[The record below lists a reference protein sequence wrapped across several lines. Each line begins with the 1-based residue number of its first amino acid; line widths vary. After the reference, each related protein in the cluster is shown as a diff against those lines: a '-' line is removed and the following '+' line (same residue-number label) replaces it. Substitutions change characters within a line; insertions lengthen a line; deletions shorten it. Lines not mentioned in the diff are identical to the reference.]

1 MQPRILL
8 RPAGTSG
15 MYYSAHNLTRRPVDI
30 ELPPASS
37 LVNFPPAY
45 TRVQESKPSLPDVHS
60 TSYFE
65 LIKQKND
72 DILQRYMAEAIADN
86 KRAMAAAGLL
96 EPEDR
101 PRPPEPTNF
110 VPSPP
115 SVPSSEAEAPHV
127 METILH
133 LSKSVPRDSSVDPP
147 CPVVSI
153 PGTTLPFV
161 PSNNSSVYS
170 TLPPSHLNNTAS
182 SAPTTTNAP
191 VPNNSEGKKQ
201 TSSSGVS
208 DEQIHEV
215 PTNSAEI
222 FAELLKTKRTKKARS
237 SSKRR
242 KDKEKLLEIAARNA
256 QLSQT
261 FTQSILNLEHLSQK
275 EKELSQYAH
284 FATVLQSER
293 LQSDQREQA
302 QAQAIQLLLRRIAD
316 LEDLTRQQQMVAPVH
331 PFIPSHV
338 PLQPYSTLP
347 SAPNI
352 PAAPS
357 HPPPPYWPSY
367 SMLPNPSMY
376 SGPDTGT
383 VDRSSGSL
391 SCQHTSAATPSQ
403 VPHVKDNISNFL
415 SKPAV
420 KIDNSE
426 FMTTSQPTSV
436 EDLTYDQ
443 KTNPIISKFTTTDD
457 YTDEEAG
464 HRRMRFRAKVFTTI
478 PPDPPP
484 LPADDRYGVATVT
497 PRISNYGAPQTE
509 SPDFSP
515 PVIQSLNIVRLPPRP
530 VKKVATEVPTFIL
543 DKLVGASHSNINA
556 AEFTMPSPI
565 DKSIAISTDK
575 ESSFQ
580 FPRTI
585 VTTSFPSNFP
595 KDLMPIKPAEATS
608 KHSEDG
614 ISCFQK
620 SANETSNNTVMQ
632 DILHESLHEKTQISS
647 NSISRLVEQTEET
660 VTTGISF
667 KLCSDQYVNSSDHAN
682 DNLQLSHSTE
692 GHSSAP
698 ISSGSSLE
706 GNPLAPNLEY
716 DTKISYPNEQ
726 LREADSPHALQLSY
740 DKELNTDNSA
750 PTSKHQK
757 GRRIKFMDCST
768 SSSGTL
774 SSASKASTVS
784 VEVAEYEEEEYKNA
798 FRAVQNSNLTGLHT
812 TLHDSSSSLD
822 AQGSAFPQPRLGS
835 NLNITGIS
843 PAFPSSLS
851 PRSFGQKSSA
861 IKSGKS
867 GTSDVLNEQSTD
879 KVTHSSE
886 ASSSLLEPSDTNAGP
901 KTHSHSTA
909 HQTAPPQKNES
920 RSSGDIVS
928 DFADLELEL
937 QQESATSGLNQSLGL
952 MNSLIESASNQASM
966 FKRNLEEA
974 LRRSHDASLVADR
987 ISTLSPEQNEILIEQ
1002 EQVLWQPPNQDN
1014 HLDPEDYEL
1023 GFSTDKGTDSL
1034 SEHCDRRSRTSDV
1047 CSAKAPLTATT
1058 LLSTIQ
1064 KGLSAMSLSSRHSLN
1079 SSQNSF
1085 LTHSTES
1092 PRDYRLFLPN
1102 DSSIIGYQPEFVP
1115 PEDEYMVED
1124 PELFPSHCLEDI
1136 EGSIPSVQEQDQI
1149 VTQGDIHDNIDLD
1162 TPRDGCSED
1171 QFAHN
1176 EDYISGVDAPYV
1188 SLDVAGS
1195 SSCPNELLESTTK
1208 EAVVFNMKLHGVGT
1222 SASLASSSSVPS
1234 PKRTLI
1240 LNQNQGPPH
1249 GLGFG
1254 IGQRK
1259 VYGATSTMPALPI
1272 VQTQSDR
1279 ASSSDDFNVASLSS
1293 KTESTSPLK
1302 PTQVSK
1308 ANFTFLPQ
1316 NRFPKG
1322 AGPINPVA
1330 SESEPSP
1337 EENCNAA
1344 TRPPVISQH
1353 VMATTNANAPKHIQP
1368 NLDEELD
1375 TIPDLD
1381 LLGSM
1386 SYIPD
1391 LNSTS
1396 ISEERLLRDH
1406 SSGSSRAQTRF
1417 SVNVDVDGVDNFYEL
1432 DVDLGEDDSEFED
1445 L

>member
-8 RPAGTSG
+8 RPAGTAG
-15 MYYSAHNLTRRPVDI
+15 IYYSAHNLTRRPVDI

-45 TRVQESKPSLPDVHS
+45 TRAHESKPSRSDVHN

-65 LIKQKND
+65 LVKQKND

-96 EPEDR
+96 EPENR
-101 PRPPEPTNF
+101 SRPPEPMNF
-110 VPSPP
+110 APSPP
-115 SVPSSEAEAPHV
+115 SVPSSEPEAPHV

-133 LSKSVPRDSSVDPP
+133 LSKSVPRDSSVDIP

-153 PGTTLPFV
+153 PSALPPSA
-161 PSNNSSVYS
+161 PSNSSSVYS
-170 TLPPSHLNNTAS
+170 TLPPSHLNTTTS
-182 SAPTTTNAP
+182 PAPTTINAP
-191 VPNNSEGKKQ
+191 VSNGTEGKKR
-201 TSSSGVS
+201 TSSSGIS
-208 DEQIHEV
+208 DEKIHNV

-222 FAELLKTKRTKKARS
+222 FAELLKPKRTKKIRS

-256 QLSQT
+256 HLSQT

-293 LQSDQREQA
+293 AQSDQREQA

-316 LEDLTRQQQMVAPVH
+316 LEDLTRRQQMAAPVH
-331 PFIPSHV
+331 PFVPSHV
-338 PLQPYSTLP
+338 PLQPHGTMP

-352 PAAPS
+352 AAAPS
-357 HPPPPYWPSY
+357 CPAPPYWPYY
-367 SMLPNPSMY
+367 SMPPNPGVY
-376 SGPDTGT
+376 SGPEPGA
-383 VDRSSGSL
+383 VDQSSGPVVR
-391 SCQHTSAATPSQ
+391 QHIEVATPSQ
-403 VPHVKDNISNFL
+403 ASRINSSINNSL
-415 SKPAV
+415 SKPVV
-420 KIDNSE
+420 KVDNFES
-426 FMTTSQPTSV
+426 MATSQPVSA
-436 EDLTYDQ
+436 ENLTYDQ
-443 KTNPIISKFTTTDD
+443 EINPTISKFLTTDD
-457 YTDEEAG
+457 YMDDEAG
-464 HRRMRFRAKVFTTI
+464 HRRTRFRAKVFTTI

-484 LPADDRYGVATVT
+484 LPADDRYSEATVI
-497 PRISNYGAPQTE
+497 PRISNREALRAE

-515 PVIQSLNIVRLPPRP
+515 PIVQSFNIIRLPPRP
-530 VKKVATEVPTFIL
+530 VKKATKETPTFIS
-543 DKLVGASHSNINA
+543 DNPVGASHNNIRA
-556 AEFTMPSPI
+556 AEFAMPSPI
-565 DKSIAISTDK
+565 DKSISVSTDK
-575 ESSFQ
+575 DPSFQ
-580 FPRTI
+580 FPRAT
-585 VTTSFPSNFP
+585 VTTNFPSNIP
-595 KDLMPIKPAEATS
+595 KDLIPIKSAEVTS
-608 KHSEDG
+608 EHSG
-614 ISCFQK
+614 TKIGCSQGT
-620 SANETSNNTVMQ
+620 ANEASSNTTTQNL
-632 DILHESLHEKTQISS
+632 LHESLHEKTWPSS
-647 NSISRLVEQTEET
+647 DSISRLIEQTEET
-660 VTTGISF
+660 LTAGISF
-667 KLCSDQYVNSSDHAN
+667 KLSSDQCANSSNHAH
-682 DNLQLSHSTE
+682 DNLKLSYPTDEH
-692 GHSSAP
+692 GPAP

-706 GNPLAPNLEY
+706 SNPLAPNLEY
-716 DTKISYPNEQ
+716 DTKISYPHEQ

-740 DKELNTDNSA
+740 DKEPTRDDSA
-750 PTSKHQK
+750 SASKNQK

-768 SSSGTL
+768 SSSGAL

-784 VEVAEYEEEEYKNA
+784 VEVIEYEEEDYKNA
-798 FRAVQNSNLTGLHT
+798 LKAVQNSNPTGLHT
-812 TLHDSSSSLD
+812 TLQDSSSSLD
-822 AQGSAFPQPRLGS
+822 AQGCAFLQPRLGS
-835 NLNITGIS
+835 NLNITSIS

-861 IKSGKS
+861 AKSGKS
-867 GTSDVLNEQSTD
+867 GTSDILNEPSMD
-879 KVTHSSE
+879 KVANPSE
-886 ASSSLLEPSDTNAGP
+886 TSSSLLEPQGTNAGP
-901 KTHSHSTA
+901 KTHPHGTA
-909 HQTAPPQKNES
+909 HQAALPQNNES

-937 QQESATSGLNQSLGL
+937 QQESATSGPNQSLGA
-952 MNSLIESASNQASM
+952 MNSLIESVSNQASM
-966 FKRNLEEA
+966 FKRSLEEA
-974 LRRSHDASLVADR
+974 LRRSHDASLIVDGV
-987 ISTLSPEQNEILIEQ
+987 STLSEQ
-1002 EQVLWQPPNQDN
+1002 EQVLRRLPSQDN

-1023 GFSTDKGTDSL
+1023 DFSADKRASSL
-1034 SEHCDRRSRTSDV
+1034 SETFDRRSRTSDV
-1047 CSAKAPLTATT
+1047 CSAKAPLTATA

-1064 KGLSAMSLSSRHSLN
+1064 KGLSAMSFSSRHSLN
-1079 SSQNSF
+1079 SGQNSL

-1092 PRDYRLFLPN
+1092 PRDYKLFLPN

-1136 EGSIPSVQEQDQI
+1136 EGSVPSTQNQDQI
-1149 VTQGDIHDNIDLD
+1149 VTQGDIHDDIDLD
-1162 TPRDGCSED
+1162 TPQDGCSED
-1171 QFAHN
+1171 RSAHN
-1176 EDYISGVDAPYV
+1176 EDYISGVDVPYV
-1188 SLDVAGS
+1188 SLETAGS
-1195 SSCPNELLESTTK
+1195 SSCANELPESSTK
-1208 EAVVFNMKLHGVGT
+1208 EAVVFNMKLHGVGA
-1222 SASLASSSSVPS
+1222 SASLASSLSVPS

-1254 IGQRK
+1254 AGQRK
-1259 VYGATSTMPALPI
+1259 VYGATSSMPTLPI

-1308 ANFTFLPQ
+1308 ASFTFLPQ
-1316 NRFPKG
+1316 NRFPGG
-1322 AGPINPVA
+1322 AGPVNPVA

-1337 EENCNAA
+1337 EESCGVA
-1344 TRPPVISQH
+1344 TRLPAIPQQAV
-1353 VMATTNANAPKHIQP
+1353 ATTDSNAPKHMQP

-1396 ISEERLLRDH
+1396 ISEEKLLKDR

-1417 SVNVDVDGVDNFYEL
+1417 SVNVDIDGADNFYEL
-1432 DVDLGEDDSEFED
+1432 DIDLGEDGSEFED